1 MWLNGGRHPWVWL
14 ILRSAIMEAIVADT
28 APVDQYS
35 INRVMDVGVGG
46 DAYNKLPGG
55 AVKMVKQVVLQ

>member
-1 MWLNGGRHPWVWL
+1 
-14 ILRSAIMEAIVADT
+14 MEAIVADT